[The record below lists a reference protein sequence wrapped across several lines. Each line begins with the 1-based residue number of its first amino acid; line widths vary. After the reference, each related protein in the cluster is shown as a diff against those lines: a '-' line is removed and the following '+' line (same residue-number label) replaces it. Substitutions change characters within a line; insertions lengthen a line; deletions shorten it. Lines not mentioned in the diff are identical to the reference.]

1 MKGDR
6 KKEKKTTNIVKF
18 VYNWANVKVEH
29 VECQRDKPKV
39 K

>member
-1 MKGDR
+1 MKRDR
-6 KKEKKTTNIVKF
+6 KKRKNNIVKF